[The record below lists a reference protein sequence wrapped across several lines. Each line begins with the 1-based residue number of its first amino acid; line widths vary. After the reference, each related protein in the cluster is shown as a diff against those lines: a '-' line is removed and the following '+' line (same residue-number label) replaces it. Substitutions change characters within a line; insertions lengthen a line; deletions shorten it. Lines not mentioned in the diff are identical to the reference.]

1 MNEREKERDIVEDIT
16 KASRDNGWR
25 DEFSKDLISA
35 GKPCPLNTSNVVC
48 FCAGRVTQ
56 FREKP

>member
-35 GKPCPLNTSNVVC
+35 GKLWPLNTSNVVC
-48 FCAGRVTQ
+48 CFCAGDPV
-56 FREKP
+56 